1 LFEFGSTVSGKYFAF
16 PLQFVRM
23 GTWLVIGAG
32 PSGLSVGEQLA
43 KVGADF
49 VIAEATND
57 VGGIWNLG
65 SENSPAYESL
75 HFISSSTMSGFP
87 SFPMPADYPD
97 YPSAMQIRD
106 YLRAYA
112 DHCGVRKHIR
122 FNTKVIEMTAAP
134 GGGFDVQFAT
144 ADAAVPAHL
153 STERFAGV
161 IVANGH
167 LNVPNEVTWPGKF
180 NGTIMHSRSYKT
192 RSQLQGKRVLVVGV
206 GNSGCDIAVDA
217 ALVASKVFV
226 SVRRGVWF
234 APKYIFG
241 KPADVFASEGPHLP
255 KKLEAKLVVPIFEK
269 LCKLLAG
276 DPTKYGFPRPK
287 HRILDEIPVVNS
299 QLLYML
305 GHGRIKAK
313 AEVDRLDGDDVV
325 FSDETRESVDLIV
338 TATGY
343 KVVFPFAAESLL
355 NEKSGFDLP
364 LKIIHPTNP
373 DLLVAGLT
381 EGIGPGYPTYANSAS
396 LIAYYV
402 AAHSRSPADVQS
414 LRIRII
420 EADRKVAKMKDS
432 QGLLVDLDAYNKA
445 LTELVSTP

>member
-1 LFEFGSTVSGKYFAF
+1 
-16 PLQFVRM
+16 M

-32 PSGLSVGEQLA
+32 PSGLSVGEQLV
-43 KVGADF
+43 KIGADF

-65 SENSPAYESL
+65 SENSPAYDSL

-87 SFPMPADYPD
+87 GFSMPTDYPD
-97 YPSAMQIRD
+97 YPSALEIRN

-112 DHCGVRKHIR
+112 VHSGVREHVR
-122 FNTKVIEMTAAP
+122 FNTKVVGLTPAPDGGFTVKSTTTGAP
-134 GGGFDVQFAT
+134 GSSGRET
-144 ADAAVPAHL
+144 
-153 STERFAGV
+153 TEHFAGV

-167 LNVPNEVTWPGKF
+167 LNVPQEVSWPGQF
-180 NGTIMHSRSYKT
+180 NGAIVHSRSYQSRNT
-192 RSQLQGKRVLVVGV
+192 LAGKRVLVVGV

-217 ALVASKVFV
+217 AAVAAKTFI

-255 KKLEAKLVVPIFEK
+255 KFIEAKVMVPVFEK
-269 LCKLLAG
+269 LCKLLGG
-276 DPTKYGFPRPK
+276 DPTKYGLPKPK

-299 QLLYML
+299 LLLYML
-305 GHGRIKAK
+305 GHGRITAK
-313 AEVDRLDGDDVV
+313 PGIERLDGDDVV
-325 FSDETRESVDLIV
+325 FTDGTREAIDLIV

-343 KVVFPFAAESLL
+343 QVVFPFAAPELL
-355 NEKSGFDLP
+355 NEKSGFDMP
-364 LKIIHPTNP
+364 LKIVHPTNP
-373 DLLVAGLT
+373 DLLAAGLT

-396 LIAYYV
+396 LIAHYV
-402 AAHSRSPADVQS
+402 AAHNRSSADVQS

-420 EADRKVAKMKDS
+420 DADRKVTKMNDS

-445 LTELVSTP
+445 LVELVRIP

>member
-1 LFEFGSTVSGKYFAF
+1 
-16 PLQFVRM
+16 M

-32 PSGLSVGEQLA
+32 PSGLSVGEQLV

-87 SFPMPADYPD
+87 GFPMPADYPD
-97 YPSAMQIRD
+97 YPSALQIRD

-112 DHCGVRKHIR
+112 VHSGVQKHVRLRTKI
-122 FNTKVIEMTAAP
+122 TKVTPAA
-134 GGGFDVQFAT
+134 GGGFTVQSVTSSAT
-144 ADAAVPAHL
+144 GDAAATPAEHKT
-153 STERFAGV
+153 TELETTEHFAGV

-167 LNVPNEVTWPGKF
+167 LNVPNDVTWPGQF
-180 NGTIMHSRSYKT
+180 NGQILHSRSYKS
-192 RSQLQGKRVLVVGV
+192 RNILAGKRVLVVGV

-217 ALVASKVFV
+217 AAVAAKTFI

-255 KKLEAKLVVPIFEK
+255 KFIEAKVVVPIFEK
-269 LCKLLAG
+269 ICKLLGG
-276 DPTKYGFPRPK
+276 DPTKYGLPKPK

-305 GHGRIKAK
+305 GHGRISPKPGI
-313 AEVDRLDGDDVV
+313 ERLDGNDVV
-325 FSDETRESVDLIV
+325 FTDGTREAIDLIV

-343 KVVFPFAAESLL
+343 RVVFPFAAPELL
-355 NEKSGFDLP
+355 HEKSGFDMP
-364 LKIIHPTNP
+364 LKILHPTNA
-373 DLLVAGLT
+373 DLLAAGLT
-381 EGIGPGYPTYANSAS
+381 EGIGPGYPTYANSAT
-396 LIAYYV
+396 LIAHYV
-402 AAHSRSPADVQS
+402 AAHNRSSADVQS

-420 EADRKVAKMKDS
+420 EADRKVTKMNDP

-445 LTELVSTP
+445 LTQLVKTP

>member
-1 LFEFGSTVSGKYFAF
+1 
-16 PLQFVRM
+16 M

-32 PSGLSVGEQLA
+32 PSGLSVGEQLV
-43 KVGADF
+43 KIGADF

-65 SENSPAYESL
+65 SENSPAYDSL

-87 SFPMPADYPD
+87 GFPMPAEYPD
-97 YPSAMQIRD
+97 YPSALQIRD

-112 DHCGVRKHIR
+112 NHCGVREHIR
-122 FNTKVIEMTAAP
+122 FNTKVIAVTPAA
-134 GGGFDVQFAT
+134 GGGFMVRSNTSENTTGGDLRSQEI
-144 ADAAVPAHL
+144 
-153 STERFAGV
+153 TEHFAGV

-167 LNVPNEVTWPGKF
+167 LNVPNEISWPGRF
-180 NGTIMHSRSYKT
+180 NGSVMHSRFY
-192 RSQLQGKRVLVVGV
+192 RSREVLAGKRVLVVGS

-217 ALVASKVFV
+217 AAVAAKTFI

-234 APKYIFG
+234 APKYILG

-255 KKLEAKLVVPIFEK
+255 KFIENNVVVPIFEK
-269 LCKLLAG
+269 LCKLLGG
-276 DPTKYGFPRPK
+276 DPTKYGLPK
-287 HRILDEIPVVNS
+287 PTHRILDEIPVVNS

-305 GHGRIKAK
+305 GHGRITAK
-313 AEVDRLDGDDVV
+313 PGIDRLDGDNVIFTDG
-325 FSDETRESVDLIV
+325 SHEAVDLIV

-343 KVVFPFAAESLL
+343 RVVFPFAAPELL
-355 NEKSGFDLP
+355 HEKSGFEMP

-373 DLLVAGLT
+373 DLLAAGLT

-396 LIAYYV
+396 LIAHYV
-402 AAHSRSPADVQS
+402 ATHGRSPAELQS

-420 EADRKVAKMKDS
+420 EADRKVTKMKDS

-445 LTELVSTP
+445 LTKLVTVP